1 MLLVLPDLLVAQE
14 RKENRDPLV
23 LLVSRVFLAPLDLLV
38 SLANLETEVPLEIKV
53 HLDLLV

>member
-23 LLVSRVFLAPLDLLV
+23 LLVSRVFQAPLDLLV